1 MRSELVPKISA
12 GLLPFSGIASQLA
25 IGPTSLAI
33 GLYSMPAEIDGV
45 K

>member
-12 GLLPFSGIASQLA
+12 GQSPFSGIASQFA
-25 IGPTSLAI
+25 IGPTSFAI
-33 GLYSMPAEIDGV
+33 GLYSMPAENDVV